1 MGAEHEQAR
10 NPISDHLDLRLPCC
24 LGKPS
29 WSLKP
34 LRVRGLWICGVSRR
48 NSGDGTA
55 EVRSACRWRELQC
68 HRRDTNRCFESAGI
82 CCGGRCN
89 TRSALCLFQS
99 RSKQR
104 RCVLFWKCNI
114 QWILWI
120 IARRLLFYLCQWQ
133 PLERHTDRSV
143 FCRWRQH
150 HRRQRHPHFDVAANG
165 SVRRSFASP
174 SSAHPAAIWLRCFG
188 ARTICISMEEAPAKS
203 RGLSVV
209 LLDAASSATPTS

>member
-1 MGAEHEQAR
+1 MGAKHEQAR
-10 NPISDHLDLRLPCC
+10 NPISDHLGLRLSCF
-24 LGKPS
+24 LGKPG

-48 NSGDGTA
+48 NIGDRTA

-89 TRSALCLFQS
+89 TPPPYVIQFQV
-99 RSKQR
+99 K
-104 RCVLFWKCNI
+104 
-114 QWILWI
+114 
-120 IARRLLFYLCQWQ
+120 
-133 PLERHTDRSV
+133 
-143 FCRWRQH
+143 
-150 HRRQRHPHFDVAANG
+150 AAEVPSYFGNATFNG
-165 SVRRSFASP
+165 SSGSLPGGFSFTYVNGSPSSDTLTAQFSVAGVNIADDSGRLTLTLQPTEVFGGVRRSLFR
-174 SSAHPAAIWLRCFG
+174 HPAAVWLRCFG

-203 RGLSVV
+203 RGLSVI